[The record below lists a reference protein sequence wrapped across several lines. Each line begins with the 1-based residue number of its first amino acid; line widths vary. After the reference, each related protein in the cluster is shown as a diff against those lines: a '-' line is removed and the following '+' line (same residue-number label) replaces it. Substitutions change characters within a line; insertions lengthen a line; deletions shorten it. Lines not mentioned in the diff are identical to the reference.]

1 MGVRVKICGVCRPAD
16 AAAAAHAG
24 ADFVGV
30 ILAAGF
36 ARTRTAEEAEE
47 IYAASSGTKRVG
59 VFVDDDVSAVI
70 AAAERLRLDV
80 VQLHGEEG
88 AEAVVEIRQ
97 AGAWA
102 VWKSIRPRAVGELEG
117 LAGRYSV
124 LADGVLVD
132 GWSERGPGGVGARF
146 AWVDIS
152 AKRSALDGVQFIA
165 AGGLR
170 AENVG
175 EVVRLLSPDVVDVS
189 SGVEESQGRKS
200 TDLMRAFI
208 ATARAASAEVAR

>member
-1 MGVRVKICGVCRPAD
+1 VGVLVKVCGVCRPED
-16 AAAAAHAG
+16 AAAAVQAG
-24 ADFVGV
+24 ADYVGV
-30 ILAAGF
+30 ILAGGF
-36 ARTRTAEEAEE
+36 ARTRSADDAEE
-47 IYAASSGTKRVG
+47 IYVAVTGAKRVG

-80 VQLHGEEG
+80 VQLHGEEP

-102 VWKSIRPRAVGELEG
+102 VWKSIRPRDGGELEG

-132 GWSERGPGGVGARF
+132 GWSERGRGGVGARF
-146 AWVDIS
+146 DWVDVS
-152 AKRSALDGVQFIA
+152 ARRSALDGVQFIA

-170 AENVG
+170 PENVG
-175 EVVRLLSPDVVDVS
+175 QVVRLLSPDVVDVS
-189 SGVEESQGRKS
+189 SGVEEGPGHKS